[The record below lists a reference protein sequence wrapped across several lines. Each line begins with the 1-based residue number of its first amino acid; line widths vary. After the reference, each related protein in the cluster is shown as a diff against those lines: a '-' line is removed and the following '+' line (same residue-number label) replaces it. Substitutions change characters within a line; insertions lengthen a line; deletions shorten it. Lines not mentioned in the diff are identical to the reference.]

1 MKRLLL
7 FTLVLSGCVHVS
19 KDVFVDR
26 SDQPVPQEEVRVY
39 FRGDPLP
46 ETCERVAYLHAS
58 ASEDFSHEGK
68 VVDKF
73 KKEAGKLGA
82 NAVTV
87 REAYGS
93 SRSNPSVFDSLS
105 DREFDAEAFW
115 CSAGAGEGESPS
127 KSDIRDG

>member
-1 MKRLLL
+1 MNRLLL
-7 FTLVLSGCVHVS
+7 LLVLMLSGCVHVS
-19 KDVFVDR
+19 KSVLVDR
-26 SDQPVPQEEVRVY
+26 SDQPVPREDVQVFFNR
-39 FRGDPLP
+39 DQIS

-58 ASEDFSHEGK
+58 ASEDFSSERK

-87 REAYGS
+87 REAYGGSRAS
-93 SRSNPSVFDSLS
+93 SSLFDSRS

-115 CSAGAGEGESPS
+115 CSEAAGAAGSSSP
-127 KSDIRDG
+127 